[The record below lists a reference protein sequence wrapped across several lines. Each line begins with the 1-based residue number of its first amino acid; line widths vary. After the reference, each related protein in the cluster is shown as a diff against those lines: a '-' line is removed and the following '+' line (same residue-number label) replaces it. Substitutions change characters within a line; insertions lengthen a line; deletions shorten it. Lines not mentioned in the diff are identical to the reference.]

1 MEEKRTKKERTTRE
15 QAESPITIVGTVL
28 VEKRLKIARIEFN
41 PNSFRP
47 IE

>member
-1 MEEKRTKKERTTRE
+1 MEEKKKTMME

-41 PNSFRP
+41 PNSFGP